1 MVLLS
6 HLKSPSYHHYVMIL
20 FYNNSTKTVSEIGAN
35 YIKALLL
42 RTMQVLRATGVVP
55 THS

>member
-1 MVLLS
+1 
-6 HLKSPSYHHYVMIL
+6 MIL